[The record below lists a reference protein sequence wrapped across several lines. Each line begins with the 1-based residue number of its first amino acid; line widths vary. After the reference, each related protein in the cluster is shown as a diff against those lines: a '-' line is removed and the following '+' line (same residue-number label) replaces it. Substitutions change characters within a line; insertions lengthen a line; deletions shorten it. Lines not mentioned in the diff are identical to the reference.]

1 MKQCLMKQR
10 LLPLVLLLLILP
22 ACSGDQAAQWL
33 ETAQFEERQ
42 NNVAHAK
49 QLYEDIVRQY
59 PDSQAAKTAR
69 IRLDA
74 LQK

>member
-1 MKQCLMKQR
+1 MNQR
-10 LLPLVLLLLILP
+10 LLPLLCLVSLLS
-22 ACSGDQAAQWL
+22 ACGGDQADQWL
-33 ETAQFEERQ
+33 ETARLEERQ

-59 PDSQAAKTAR
+59 PDSEAAKTAR
-69 IRLDA
+69 ARLDA